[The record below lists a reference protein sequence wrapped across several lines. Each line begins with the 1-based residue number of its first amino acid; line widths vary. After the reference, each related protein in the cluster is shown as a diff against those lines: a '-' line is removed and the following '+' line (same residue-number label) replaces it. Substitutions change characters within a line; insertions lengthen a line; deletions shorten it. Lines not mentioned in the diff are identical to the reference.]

1 MNNWKK
7 SKENKFFI
15 VLLQK
20 KLTSSLLFLL
30 FASNYKYETSQYLSM
45 RCRVS
50 VRKIS
55 LDPLHY
61 DYQYGLASMLYSK
74 LSTSN
79 IELANEIHSKR
90 GFKFYTFSNL
100 ILGEKIPAKS
110 GLNFRT
116 AHFFLSS
123 PDPEFIRSFAEGL
136 LLEPE
141 FFLGNNED
149 RVRFVIERIEVLPS
163 IRFSDTCTF
172 RTLSPIYLKTLRKD
186 DDKLVEFDLY
196 PKDSKF
202 HENLHKNLV
211 ARYEEFYGSK
221 IDKDFF
227 EVISIPRFK
236 PKRIKIENNY
246 RRCSLMDFYLS
257 ANPELLQFAYDAGL
271 GEKNAM
277 GFGCVDVL
285 EIKPKPW
292 GRKID

>member
-1 MNNWKK
+1 
-7 SKENKFFI
+7 
-15 VLLQK
+15 
-20 KLTSSLLFLL
+20 
-30 FASNYKYETSQYLSM
+30 M
-45 RCRVS
+45 RCKVS
-50 VRKIS
+50 VKKIS
-55 LDPLHY
+55 PNLLYY

-74 LSTSN
+74 LATSN
-79 IELANEIHSKR
+79 IELANETHSKK

-100 ILGEKIPAKS
+100 ILEDRIPGKN

-116 AHFFLSS
+116 AHFLISS

-149 RVRFVIERIEVLPS
+149 RVNFVIERIEILPL
-163 IRFSDTCTF
+163 IHFSDTCIF
-172 RTLSPIYLKTLRKD
+172 RTLSPIYLKTLRKQD
-186 DDKLVEFDLY
+186 GKLVEFDLY

-202 HENLHKNLV
+202 YENLHKNLV

-227 EVISIPRFK
+227 EVINVSSFK

-246 RRCSLMDFYLS
+246 RRCSLMDLCLS
-257 ANPELLQFAYDAGL
+257 ATPEVLQFAYDAGL

-277 GFGCVDVL
+277 GFGCVDVM
-285 EIKPKPW
+285 EVKPN
-292 GRKID
+292 

>member
-1 MNNWKK
+1 
-7 SKENKFFI
+7 
-15 VLLQK
+15 
-20 KLTSSLLFLL
+20 
-30 FASNYKYETSQYLSM
+30 M

-55 LDPLHY
+55 PDPLHY

-74 LSTSN
+74 LANSN
-79 IELANEIHSKR
+79 IELANKIHSKK

-100 ILGEKIPAKS
+100 ILEDKIPEKN
-110 GLNFRT
+110 GLNFKK

-141 FFLGNNED
+141 FFLGNNGNKSN
-149 RVRFVIERIEVLPS
+149 FVIERIEVLPL
-163 IRFSDTCTF
+163 IHFSDACTF
-172 RTLSPIYLKTLRKD
+172 RTLSPIYLKTQRKQD
-186 DDKLVEFDLY
+186 DRLVEFDLY

-227 EVISIPRFK
+227 EVIKIPSFK
-236 PKRIKIENNY
+236 PKRVQIENNY
-246 RRCSLMDFYLS
+246 RRCSLMDLYLS

-277 GFGCVDVL
+277 GFGCVNVL
-285 EIKPKPW
+285 EVKQK
-292 GRKID
+292 

>member
-1 MNNWKK
+1 
-7 SKENKFFI
+7 
-15 VLLQK
+15 
-20 KLTSSLLFLL
+20 
-30 FASNYKYETSQYLSM
+30 M

-55 LDPLHY
+55 SNPLHF

-74 LSTSN
+74 LASSN
-79 IELANEIHSKR
+79 IELAKEIHSKK

-100 ILGEKIPAKS
+100 ILEDKIPEKN
-110 GLNFRT
+110 GLNFRK

-123 PDPEFIRSFAEGL
+123 PDPKFIRSFAEGL

-141 FFLGNNED
+141 FYLGNNENIAS
-149 RVRFVIERIEVLPS
+149 FVIERIEVLPL
-163 IRFSDTCTF
+163 IRFSDTSTF
-172 RTLSPIYLKTLRKD
+172 RTLSPIYLKTLRKQ

-211 ARYEEFYGSK
+211 SRYEEFYGSK

-227 EVISIPRFK
+227 EVIDIPSFK
-236 PKRIKIENNY
+236 PKRVKIENNY
-246 RRCSLMDFYLS
+246 RRCSLMDLYLS
-257 ANPELLQFAYDAGL
+257 ANPELLRFAYDAGL

-277 GFGCVDVL
+277 GFGCIDVL
-285 EIKPKPW
+285 EVKPKQG
-292 GRKID
+292 GRRID

>member
-1 MNNWKK
+1 
-7 SKENKFFI
+7 
-15 VLLQK
+15 
-20 KLTSSLLFLL
+20 
-30 FASNYKYETSQYLSM
+30 M

-55 LDPLHY
+55 PDPLHY

-74 LSTSN
+74 LATSN
-79 IELANEIHSKR
+79 IELANKIHSKK

-100 ILGEKIPAKS
+100 ILEDKIPEKN
-110 GLNFRT
+110 GLNFKK

-141 FFLGNNED
+141 FFLGNNGNKSN
-149 RVRFVIERIEVLPS
+149 FVIERIEVLPLMH
-163 IRFSDTCTF
+163 FSDTCTF
-172 RTLSPIYLKTLRKD
+172 RTLSPIYLKTQRKQD
-186 DDKLVEFDLY
+186 DRLVEFDLY

-227 EVISIPRFK
+227 EVIKIPSFK
-236 PKRIKIENNY
+236 PKRVKIENNY
-246 RRCSLMDFYLS
+246 RRCSLMDLYLS

-277 GFGCVDVL
+277 GFGCVNVL
-285 EIKPKPW
+285 EVKQK
-292 GRKID
+292 